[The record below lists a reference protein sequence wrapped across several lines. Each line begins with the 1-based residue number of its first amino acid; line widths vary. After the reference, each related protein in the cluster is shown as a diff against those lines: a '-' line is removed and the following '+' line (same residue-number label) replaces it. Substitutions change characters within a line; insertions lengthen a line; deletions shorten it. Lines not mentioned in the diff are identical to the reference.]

1 VARKVNAVSAMI
13 ANCVVPRKP
22 PGFKC
27 IRTLIESCLLPIIS
41 YGLPVWTIAPEYCN
55 ELNRLIA
62 RPMMRLLSLPRK
74 SSHAL
79 SVIVDTGLLCCD
91 ALTHLASLRFAHQM
105 YSQPGLDIC
114 KQLLAEKENG
124 VSVTV
129 RKSLALFNFASLD
142 PKRMAAARDA
152 VEQWQWDVWG
162 SAPGGPSQLKGVK
175 LAHGVSEYLLVDDR
189 RTAAIR
195 ARLRHDRSS
204 LNASLAIRRVI
215 ADPNCASC
223 GVPETNEHCLLDCP
237 AFAVPRLQCSLGL
250 SMLSVDLDLSSVLGD
265 VDRPK
270 SSQDRRPTAVRCEIL
285 KLTGAFLRDID
296 SVRQL

>member
-1 VARKVNAVSAMI
+1 MAGSGDNADNSA
-13 ANCVVPRKP
+13 PL
-22 PGFKC
+22 G
-27 IRTLIESCLLPIIS
+27 
-41 YGLPVWTIAPEYCN
+41 
-55 ELNRLIA
+55 
-62 RPMMRLLSLPRK
+62 LLSLPRK

-162 SAPGGPSQLKGVK
+162 TAPGGPSQ
-175 LAHGVSEYLLVDDR
+175 
-189 RTAAIR
+189 
-195 ARLRHDRSS
+195 
-204 LNASLAIRRVI
+204 
-215 ADPNCASC
+215 
-223 GVPETNEHCLLDCP
+223 
-237 AFAVPRLQCSLGL
+237 
-250 SMLSVDLDLSSVLGD
+250 
-265 VDRPK
+265 
-270 SSQDRRPTAVRCEIL
+270 
-285 KLTGAFLRDID
+285 
-296 SVRQL
+296 

>member
-1 VARKVNAVSAMI
+1 MAM
-13 ANCVVPRKP
+13 
-22 PGFKC
+22 G
-27 IRTLIESCLLPIIS
+27 CLGHCS
-41 YGLPVWTIAPEYCN
+41 W
-55 ELNRLIA
+55 
-62 RPMMRLLSLPRK
+62 RP
-74 SSHAL
+74 
-79 SVIVDTGLLCCD
+79 
-91 ALTHLASLRFAHQM
+91 LTPQ
-105 YSQPGLDIC
+105 G
-114 KQLLAEKENG
+114 
-124 VSVTV
+124 
-129 RKSLALFNFASLD
+129 
-142 PKRMAAARDA
+142 
-152 VEQWQWDVWG
+152 
-162 SAPGGPSQLKGVK
+162 